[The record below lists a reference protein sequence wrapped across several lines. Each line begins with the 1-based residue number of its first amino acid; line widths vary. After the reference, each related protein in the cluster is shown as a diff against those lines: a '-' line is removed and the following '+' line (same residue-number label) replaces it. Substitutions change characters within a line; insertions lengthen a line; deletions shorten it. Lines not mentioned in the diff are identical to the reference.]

1 MSTLRVNEIQ
11 EADGSTFSRLL
22 QVKNTN
28 VTTTSSFTIS
38 SANTN
43 FAVSALDTAITSTQ
57 ANSKFIFS
65 AQVFA
70 EINGQDND
78 FAYELARVVGG
89 TETYFASGTGSIG
102 NRDRVTRNLTL
113 AYFSSENEST
123 PSATN
128 FSSIVDSPNVA
139 AGTAITYRINV
150 KSTGGSPSWTF
161 YLNRTVND
169 NDSATY
175 ERGASWLTV
184 MEVATT

>member
-1 MSTLRVNEIQ
+1 MSTLKVNKIQ

-22 QVKNTN
+22 QVRNTN

-38 SANTN
+38 QANAN
-43 FAVSALDTAITSTQ
+43 FTVSALDTAITSTE

-102 NRDRVTRNLTL
+102 SRARVTRNLTVG
-113 AYFSSENEST
+113 YFSNENSST

-128 FSSIVDSPNVA
+128 IASIVDSPNVA

-150 KSTGGSPSWTF
+150 RSTGGSPSWTF
-161 YLNRTVND
+161 YLNRTVSD
-169 NDSATY
+169 TDSDTY